1 MVTEDFIVYHA
12 HDIVW
17 VVDVSVIQQLKNL
30 ELNTSLILELLFIS
44 DNFDCNQFLQ
54 LVIKT
59 LDSLAKTARTQF
71 VYDLVPIAQMII
83 HNDQVVAALIIIT
96 TAGAL

>member
-1 MVTEDFIVYHA
+1 M
-12 HDIVW
+12 
-17 VVDVSVIQQLKNL
+17 
-30 ELNTSLILELLFIS
+30 
-44 DNFDCNQFLQ
+44 
-54 LVIKT
+54 IKT

-96 TAGAL
+96 TASALILLTQLAAKIKHRLIQQNLLFVLICQQRCVIECGLGT